1 MRFFLVGVAVFFFVV
16 VLLVEVLLVDVL
28 VVRLAG
34 VLVSFFAVVGADA
47 LAFDVGEVPFAVVTF
62 AVDATLR
69 TVAGVDDA
77 ARTCLMAVVCSS
89 RV

>member
-1 MRFFLVGVAVFFFVV
+1 VRFFFVGVVVFFFVV
-16 VLLVEVLLVDVL
+16 VLLVELR

-34 VLVSFFAVVGADA
+34 VLVSFFAVVAVDVF
-47 LAFDVGEVPFAVVTF
+47 AFAVGELALAVVTF
-62 AVDATLR
+62 AVEATLR

-89 RV
+89 SV